1 MPGRLSG
8 SNTFLHLE
16 QEEFADVRLPWPN
29 LGPPS
34 SRNPSS
40 VMPPIDLRFSFAT
53 YLLRVRAGIPN
64 SSATFVVLWPPRAIC
79 TARRIVDR
87 WGSTFHFIFRLFDFG
102 VLGGEVS
109 TESPG
114 RTTDGLSR
122 FVDIEFA
129 PDVMTE
135 EDVGIK
141 VGEFGEE
148 VPRRGAELDSRSVL
162 AIVVDRVVM
171 ETDAI
176 FEDGGGIELVR
187 VGDDIDRVIRV

>member
-1 MPGRLSG
+1 M
-8 SNTFLHLE
+8 
-16 QEEFADVRLPWPN
+16 
-29 LGPPS
+29 
-34 SRNPSS
+34 
-40 VMPPIDLRFSFAT
+40 
-53 YLLRVRAGIPN
+53 
-64 SSATFVVLWPPRAIC
+64 
-79 TARRIVDR
+79 
-87 WGSTFHFIFRLFDFG
+87 
-102 VLGGEVS
+102 S

-122 FVDIEFA
+122 FVDVEFA
-129 PDVMTE
+129 PDVVTE

-171 ETDAI
+171 ATDAI

-187 VGDDIDRVIRV
+187 VGEAIDRVIRV